1 MKANTVL
8 WFYLNQTFRYTV
20 DFPFTV
26 VFLGTI
32 CSKLIMLLM
41 SSTVTQGRGGAF
53 APRLLG
59 ATAHWNCGLW
69 VESEL
74 GSSWYHLTKAKFLFK
89 VRFW

>member
-1 MKANTVL
+1 MKANNVL
-8 WFYLNQTFRYTV
+8 CFYLNQTFRYTV
-20 DFPFTV
+20 NLPFTV

-59 ATAHWNCGLW
+59 ATAHWNCGLC
-69 VESEL
+69 VESES
-74 GSSWYHLTKAKFLFK
+74 GSS
-89 VRFW
+89 